1 MKILGEKIFARDK
14 EGKLLAR
21 IGTLFL
27 KTPGLVTLPG
37 VHAMQ
42 RQMWIDELNRGRDI
56 DHPLS
61 MEEEDAELA
70 ESVDL
75 IFTDD
80 HVLIRP
86 DPDRMDLAF
95 QADEVLQTM
104 VDKRVIRFLNPS
116 SAKVRKAIT
125 ERGENWRISRQPIS
139 QEDMAELIEHSKVPI
154 CETPIYYY
162 NRTTGT
168 RFVTVSSLNEV
179 ESFDH
184 VRFRRQITEF
194 VSGLNKRN
202 RRGLPEVD
210 LFPTTTPIEIK
221 KEWKSLDVP
230 MLSDDE
236 LKAKVHEI
244 DQAWRVSLPP
254 ELRDETPTNYEWRN
268 LMCETITQGAPQNTA
283 DTAELVSG
291 IASEFYRQIEWLPG
305 ARIVDGEVVFD
316 SLYEMA
322 RKTQDPKLLEICDPR
337 VRAFI
342 FNITRV
348 FGDLEYVNI
357 GRIVNS
363 LARHPIPGSRRGH
376 VYIMQYR
383 QRGMTSPKIYIIRM
397 QKWGVSEHLDEGKD
411 MLTAIL
417 QSDEYSD
424 YVLDRSL
431 MCRQLGMNLPPRT
444 GYGHFTEKYI
454 GRNEYNG
461 CSVKTVYFMRP
472 YIAGYAS
479 DKIPLAKYRN
489 PAFAFKF
496 ARLMGKAA
504 AVDLVVGRRSSETKE
519 LLFDHNYEIVVLDEQ
534 GIPSDIAITS
544 QAGTFVNY
552 EHELEDFVAQ
562 YANCVARRRKYVTD
576 YPNFI
581 DHFLVGFQLK
591 LGEMKADYLAHKNAY
606 ENLFADRPYDT
617 NGSGAYRWART
628 LKRLGNLEA
637 GKLTDLLRRAIDK
650 IA

>member
-1 MKILGEKIFARDK
+1 MKILGEKIFARDQ
-14 EGKLLAR
+14 EGNLLAR

-27 KTPGLVTLPG
+27 KTPGLVTLRG
-37 VHAMQ
+37 MHAMQ
-42 RQMWIDELNRGRDI
+42 RQMWIDELNRDRDI
-56 DHPLS
+56 DHPLT
-61 MEEEDAELA
+61 MEEEDAELS

-75 IFTDD
+75 IFTDQ

-95 QADEVLQTM
+95 RADEVLQTM

-125 ERGENWRISRQPIS
+125 ERGENWRIARQPIS

-154 CETPIYYY
+154 CEHPIYYY

-168 RFVTVSSLNEV
+168 RFVTVSSLSEV
-179 ESFDH
+179 ETFER

-194 VSGLNKRN
+194 VNGLKSRN

-210 LFPTTTPIEIK
+210 IFPTSTPIEIK
-221 KEWKSLDVP
+221 NAWKALDIP
-230 MLSDDE
+230 TLTDEE

-244 DQAWRVSLPP
+244 DQKWRMDLPP
-254 ELRDETPTNYEWRN
+254 ELRDEQPANYEWRN
-268 LMCETITQGAPQNTA
+268 LMCETITQGMPQNTA

-316 SLYEMA
+316 SLYEEA
-322 RKTQDPKLLEICDPR
+322 KRTQDPRLLEVCDPR

-342 FNITRV
+342 FNITRI

-363 LARHPIPGSRRGH
+363 LARKPIPGSRRGH

-383 QRGMTSPKIYIIRM
+383 QKGMTTPVVYILRM
-397 QKWGVSEHLDEGKD
+397 QKWGISEHLDEGKD
-411 MLTAIL
+411 MLSAIL
-417 QSDEYSD
+417 QADEYSD

-431 MCRQLGMNLPPRT
+431 MCRQLGMKLPPRT
-444 GYGHFTEKYI
+444 GYGHFTEKYA
-454 GRNEYNG
+454 GHNQYNG
-461 CSVKTVYFMRP
+461 CSVKTTYFMRP
-472 YIAGYAS
+472 YIPGYAS
-479 DKIPLAKYRN
+479 DKIPLVKYRN

-496 ARLMGKAA
+496 ARLMGEAA
-504 AVDLVVGRRSSETKE
+504 AIDLVVGRRSSETKE
-519 LLFDHNYEIVVLDEQ
+519 LLFDHNYEIVVCDEQ
-534 GIPSDIAITS
+534 GIPCDIAITS

-552 EHELEDFVAQ
+552 EHELEDYVTQ
-562 YANCVARRRKYVTD
+562 YAACVIRRKKYVTD
-576 YPNFI
+576 FSNFV

-591 LGEMKADYLAHKNAY
+591 LGEMKADYLARKSAY
-606 ENLFADRPYDT
+606 DNLFADRPYDT

-628 LKRLGNLEA
+628 LKRLGNCEA
-637 GKLTDLLRRAIDK
+637 GKLTAMLRKEIEKVA
-650 IA
+650 